1 MLKKLLQF
9 LTTSRNNR
17 MDPSHVAPAR
27 NLLGLLWAVA
37 AIGVFTALFQNV
49 RRGTTA
55 DLDANITH
63 KVQVEGARHRWFDRL
78 MHIVSW
84 PGFPPQSRILPPGI
98 AAALWLRGYRM
109 EALFQLGAWG
119 TGGISSVFKRIV
131 KRERPGPKFPH
142 LRVVPANIGGTS
154 FPSGHVIIYTGVYGF
169 LAYLATLWIETHSA
183 RRVVAGGL
191 TALVALVGTS
201 RVYLGHH
208 WFTDTMASY
217 LLGTTYLVGLTSL
230 YRKVKYLSLGRRNAP
245 DTFA

>member
-1 MLKKLLQF
+1 
-9 LTTSRNNR
+9 
-17 MDPSHVAPAR
+17 
-27 NLLGLLWAVA
+27 
-37 AIGVFTALFQNV
+37 
-49 RRGTTA
+49 
-55 DLDANITH
+55 
-63 KVQVEGARHRWFDRL
+63 
-78 MHIVSW
+78 
-84 PGFPPQSRILPPGI
+84 
-98 AAALWLRGYRM
+98 M

-217 LLGTTYLVGLTSL
+217 LLGTTYLVGLTAL